1 MKKLL
6 ITIAITLSLYA
17 CSKASSTEPRADE
30 LPESRKAITT
40 LMMWYYSESVPRYE
54 VYYTQAEPD
63 TIIPTWQNKKV
74 EYIKCDSVRN
84 FWQDSTGWGCRI
96 GYTLGSAKYHKLV
109 KVWRGKK

>member
-6 ITIAITLSLYA
+6 FTITIIAMLMA
-17 CSKASSTEPRADE
+17 CSRTSSAEPNTDE
-30 LPESRKAITT
+30 LPESRKTITT
-40 LMMWYYSESVPRYE
+40 LMMWYYYENAPRYE
-54 VYYTQAEPD
+54 VYYTQSKPD

-84 FWQDSTGWGCRI
+84 FWQDSTGWGCKI

-109 KVWRGKK
+109 KFWRR